1 MKRQREGSHG
11 PIIDPD
17 GVPGP
22 WRAYQRTD
30 GAYTVINRDAP
41 LTQRY
46 PVFSSEDDACE
57 EASALNAAES
67 QRTRT
72 PAS

>member
-1 MKRQREGSHG
+1 VKRQREGAYG

-17 GVPGP
+17 AVPGP
-22 WRAYQRTD
+22 WRAYQRMD

-57 EASALNAAES
+57 EASALNAATKP
-67 QRTRT
+67 RGR
-72 PAS
+72 